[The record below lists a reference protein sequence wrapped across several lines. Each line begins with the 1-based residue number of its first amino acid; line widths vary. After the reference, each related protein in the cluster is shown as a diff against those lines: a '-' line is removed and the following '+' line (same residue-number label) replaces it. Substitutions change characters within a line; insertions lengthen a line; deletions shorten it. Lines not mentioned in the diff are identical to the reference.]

1 MKEGTPAADEDDR
14 PFQFACHDKSMD
26 PIPAVSLRP
35 AVKSGVVRQPRWR
48 DGDVCVRETGAVQLA
63 SEPLALGLR
72 AAVS

>member
-1 MKEGTPAADEDDR
+1 VKEGTPAADEDDR
-14 PFQFACHDKSMD
+14 PF
-26 PIPAVSLRP
+26 SLRVTTRAWIPSLLSRYVP